1 MQRRIAFKNMN
12 HNDSLEKFASQKLEK
27 IDRLLETER
36 TPVSINLVLEQG
48 KVHAHN
54 RVELHVTSAHFNLV
68 AQHEGSDFIKEIN
81 HVIDTMVEEIRTAKE
96 RKTEEFKKRDSYKSA

>member
-1 MQRRIAFKNMN
+1 MQRRIAFKNIDRDEN
-12 HNDSLEKFASQKLEK
+12 LEKFANEKLEK
-27 IDRLLETER
+27 IERLLESER
-36 TPVSINLVLEQG
+36 TPISINLVLEGG

-68 AQHEGSDFIKEIN
+68 AQHEGPDFIKEIN

-96 RKTEEFKKRDSYKSA
+96 RKNEEFRKQDSYKSA